1 MQTCQVILRVRCA
14 PVTVFAHRRRFLLG
28 ATASGGLGIARL
40 ARVVRL
46 AAACGLLVALSAPP
60 GRAQAPRPVDDSA
73 VRGTNKGRTEVTRL
87 VTGDPAQINAVVAAD
102 PPTGIIAIS
111 PVWAKT
117 GSYPLGTTIEKRCA
131 GGTNDGG
138 VCTSNADCPAAGVG
152 VCLGKKL
159 STASTAG
166 FRGFFDVTVSRWD
179 PQQPNDGPY
188 VHTVQVSINA
198 AGYMN
203 GVGAN
208 LAPPLIACTNDSV
221 GNWWCR
227 KAFGEDW
234 AKCELS
240 TCKPGYVDKSGTSR
254 PADNF
259 CAPDG
264 CIQGDVDTSTD
275 FYRFFLVRET
285 PKRDGHII
293 YYVGSL
299 VLDIPGDVPGP
310 PAKGVY
316 TVNPRFAETFLDD
329 GTIDIPTLQENGFIV
344 DILLPCTGPADC
356 SDGLF
361 CNGQETCDLGL
372 GHCVTGTPPCTA
384 PTPTCDEATDTCT
397 GCTGPADCPD
407 DGLFCNGSESCNLT
421 SGLCAQSGNPC
432 LANQICDDDT
442 DACLN
447 FGACCLQLE
456 IGFACFET
464 NEPDCVDPP
473 PNGAGGVFLGAG
485 STCPQQNA
493 HVIPEGNGTVFVH
506 VVGPPVDCP
515 APGLGQVA
523 AACPPSGPYTD
534 PWVSDESAG
543 LCHNFGSPDTDP
555 IPAGFFDPG
564 SDPFTGTVCLRGV
577 PLGIPQYGDADT
589 LISRS
594 ADPFDR
600 CDLPSGTPST
610 VNIEIVALSL
620 ESVDPMTVTH
630 NGGQSPEAWEVTV
643 DLSPGGLPPSTPP
656 RTLTATKTHCNG
668 GTYTSR
674 LYVQPRFTFTK
685 VSNPSEVRVLDTGM
699 TGTPPVELVQS
710 DPHPWVSDIDPFLG
724 AMVDRCSDFHA
735 NISENNPVLECDCNA
750 NSRRDLC
757 DIEDGVSLDCNA
769 NGVPDSC
776 DLSNGTSQ
784 DVNGN
789 GVPDECEQRGACCD
803 GSPQAVHCTDGT
815 YPEDCVAPKSWVK
828 GSLCSAVPS
837 VCPAL
842 TLGSCCNTLAG
853 TCRNNATAADC
864 SEDQRVFTLD
874 GTCANVPCAADLGAC
889 CDHDTFGGCTDT
901 TNAECVPGPGN
912 KLEWTKLASCAN
924 IDCLHEAIPTVSE
937 WGLVVLTLL
946 LLIGAKIYFA
956 RRETA
961 TAS

>member
-1 MQTCQVILRVRCA
+1 MRPRRSTIPFLVFLAPAVFIGGAPAPAVSATGPLR
-14 PVTVFAHRRRFLLG
+14 AHLDLQHEPP
-28 ATASGGLGIARL
+28 TAAGGSGGSIVGWGGNDFAQTNVPAPNSGFVAVAAHGEHSLGLKGDGSI
-40 ARVVRL
+40 
-46 AAACGLLVALSAPP
+46 VAWGRNDYGQTSVPAP
-60 GRAQAPRPVDDSA
+60 
-73 VRGTNKGRTEVTRL
+73 NKGFVG
-87 VTGDPAQINAVVAAD
+87 VATGEYHSLGLKGDGSIVAWGYNNVGQLDVPLPNTDFVAVAAGGLHSLALKADGSILPWGWNYYGQINVPAPNSGFVAVAAGYAHSLGVKAGGAIVAWGYNPYGQTSVPAPNTGFVDVAGGWWHSLGLKADGSIVGWGGNFSGQTNVPVPNTGFVGVAAGGDHSLGLKADGSIVAWGRNDYGQTNVPPPNSGFVAVAAGGAHSLGLKDSNFPACCFSGGNCSNLD
-102 PPTGIIAIS
+102 PTDCAN
-111 PVWAKT
+111 
-117 GSYPLGTTIEKRCA
+117 A
-131 GGTNDGG
+131 GGTPQGAG
-138 VCTSNADCPAAGVG
+138 TTCADTACP
-152 VCLGKKL
+152 
-159 STASTAG
+159 
-166 FRGFFDVTVSRWD
+166 
-179 PQQPNDGPY
+179 
-188 VHTVQVSINA
+188 
-198 AGYMN
+198 
-203 GVGAN
+203 
-208 LAPPLIACTNDSV
+208 
-221 GNWWCR
+221 
-227 KAFGEDW
+227 
-234 AKCELS
+234 
-240 TCKPGYVDKSGTSR
+240 
-254 PADNF
+254 
-259 CAPDG
+259 
-264 CIQGDVDTSTD
+264 
-275 FYRFFLVRET
+275 
-285 PKRDGHII
+285 
-293 YYVGSL
+293 
-299 VLDIPGDVPGP
+299 
-310 PAKGVY
+310 
-316 TVNPRFAETFLDD
+316 
-329 GTIDIPTLQENGFIV
+329 
-344 DILLPCTGPADC
+344 
-356 SDGLF
+356 
-361 CNGQETCDLGL
+361 
-372 GHCVTGTPPCTA
+372 
-384 PTPTCDEATDTCT
+384 
-397 GCTGPADCPD
+397 CTGPADCPD

-421 SGLCAQSGNPC
+421 SGLCTRSGSPC
-432 LANQICDDDT
+432 LPNQVCDEAANV
-442 DACLN
+442 CLN
-447 FGACCLQLE
+447 FGACCLE
-456 IGFACFET
+456 MGTVCFLT
-464 NEPDCVDPP
+464 NDPDCVDPP
-473 PNGAGGVFLGAG
+473 PDGAGGVFLGAG
-485 STCPQQNA
+485 STCPTQIID
-493 HVIPEGNGTVFVH
+493 VPFLEGDGCVFVH
-506 VVGPPVDCP
+506 HIKVPRDCPVPGPPG
-515 APGLGQVA
+515 AVA
-523 AACPPSGPYTD
+523 GCPPSGPYTD
-534 PWVSDESAG
+534 PWVSDASAG
-543 LCHNFGSPDTDP
+543 LCHNFGVTCPDTDP

-564 SDPFTGTVCLRGV
+564 SDPFTSTVCLRGV
-577 PLGIPQYGDADT
+577 PLGNPQYGDADT

-620 ESVDPMTVTH
+620 ESVNPITVTH
-630 NGGQSPEAWEVTV
+630 NGGQNPEAWEVTV
-643 DLSPGGLPPSTPP
+643 DLSPGGLPPGTPP

-668 GTYTSR
+668 GTYTSV